1 MPRVA
6 SGIATSAGG
15 RTTIATSTQIE
26 PHQERAEHTEH
37 GDPLPVRD
45 ELPTERLDRNSAEL
59 MAQLRVAG
67 TGIQVLLAFLLVVP
81 FNARWSQAT
90 AFDRYVYFVTLLCMA
105 AAAVLLIAP
114 SVHHRVL
121 FRHGEK
127 SYLVTMGNR
136 LAIIA
141 MALVT
146 VGLTGILLLISNV
159 LFGGVT
165 AAIVA
170 AVALVGVVTL
180 WFGVPLHQ
188 SQRESRER

>member
-1 MPRVA
+1 M
-6 SGIATSAGG
+6 
-15 RTTIATSTQIE
+15 ATSTQIE
-26 PHQERAEHTEH
+26 PDQERAEHTVG
-37 GDPLPVRD
+37 GDRSPVRN

-127 SYLVTMGNR
+127 RYLVKMGNR

-170 AVALVGVVTL
+170 VVALVGVATL

-188 SQRESRER
+188 SHRESRER

>member
-1 MPRVA
+1 M
-6 SGIATSAGG
+6 
-15 RTTIATSTQIE
+15 ATSTQIE
-26 PHQERAEHTEH
+26 PDQERAENTDR
-37 GDPLPVRD
+37 GDRSPVRD

-105 AAAVLLIAP
+105 AAAALLIAP

-127 SYLVTMGNR
+127 RYLVAMGNR

-170 AVALVGVVTL
+170 VVALVGVATL

-188 SQRESRER
+188 RHRKSRER

>member
-1 MPRVA
+1 M
-6 SGIATSAGG
+6 
-15 RTTIATSTQIE
+15 ATSTQVE
-26 PHQERAEHTEH
+26 PHQERVEHTER
-37 GDPLPVRD
+37 GDRAPVRD
-45 ELPTERLDRNSAEL
+45 ELPTERLDRNSSEL

-67 TGIQVLLAFLLVVP
+67 TGVQVLLAFLLVVP
-81 FNARWSQAT
+81 FNARWSQVT

-114 SVHHRVL
+114 SIHHRVL

-127 SYLVTMGNR
+127 SYLVTIGNR

-141 MALVT
+141 MALVM

-170 AVALVGVVTL
+170 AIALVSVATL
-180 WFGVPLHQ
+180 WFGLPLRHGG
-188 SQRESRER
+188 RR

>member
-1 MPRVA
+1 M
-6 SGIATSAGG
+6 
-15 RTTIATSTQIE
+15 ATSTQVE
-26 PHQERAEHTEH
+26 PHQERVEHTKR
-37 GDPLPVRD
+37 GDHAPVRD

-67 TGIQVLLAFLLVVP
+67 TGVQVMLAFLLVVP
-81 FNARWSQAT
+81 FNARWSHVT

-114 SVHHRVL
+114 SIHHRVL

-127 SYLVTMGNR
+127 SYLVTVGNR

-141 MALVT
+141 MVLVM

-170 AVALVGVVTL
+170 AVALVSAAAL
-180 WFGVPLHQ
+180 WFGLPLRHAG
-188 SQRESRER
+188 RL

>member
-1 MPRVA
+1 
-6 SGIATSAGG
+6 
-15 RTTIATSTQIE
+15 
-26 PHQERAEHTEH
+26 
-37 GDPLPVRD
+37 
-45 ELPTERLDRNSAEL
+45 

-127 SYLVTMGNR
+127 RYLVAMGNR

-170 AVALVGVVTL
+170 VVALVGVATL

-188 SQRESRER
+188 SHRESRER

>member
-1 MPRVA
+1 M
-6 SGIATSAGG
+6 G
-15 RTTIATSTQIE
+15 TSTQIE
-26 PHQERAEHTEH
+26 PDHERAEKTQRGEQSSA
-37 GDPLPVRD
+37 RD
-45 ELPTERLDRNSAEL
+45 ELPLERLDRNSAEL
-59 MAQLRVAG
+59 MAELRVAG

-114 SVHHRVL
+114 SIHHRVL

-127 SYLVTMGNR
+127 RYLVTTGNR
-136 LAIIA
+136 FAIVA
-141 MALVT
+141 MVLVT
-146 VGLTGILLLISNV
+146 IGLTGILLLISNV

-170 AVALVGVVTL
+170 VVALVGVATL
-180 WFGVPLHQ
+180 WFGVPL
-188 SQRESRER
+188 RRRRR

>member
-1 MPRVA
+1 
-6 SGIATSAGG
+6 
-15 RTTIATSTQIE
+15 
-26 PHQERAEHTEH
+26 
-37 GDPLPVRD
+37 
-45 ELPTERLDRNSAEL
+45 
-59 MAQLRVAG
+59 
-67 TGIQVLLAFLLVVP
+67 
-81 FNARWSQAT
+81 
-90 AFDRYVYFVTLLCMA
+90 MA
-105 AAAVLLIAP
+105 AAAALLIAP

-127 SYLVTMGNR
+127 RYLVAMGNR

-170 AVALVGVVTL
+170 VVALVGVATL

-188 SQRESRER
+188 RHRESRER

>member
-1 MPRVA
+1 M
-6 SGIATSAGG
+6 
-15 RTTIATSTQIE
+15 ATSTQIE
-26 PHQERAEHTEH
+26 PDRERAEDTDR
-37 GDPLPVRD
+37 GDRSPVRD

-90 AFDRYVYFVTLLCMA
+90 AFDRYVYFATLLCMA

-127 SYLVTMGNR
+127 RYLVAMGNR

-170 AVALVGVVTL
+170 VVALVGVATL

-188 SQRESRER
+188 SHRESRER